1 MNPIDECHHQT
12 FPTLTSQIA
21 TALRFA
27 SGHERRV
34 VRRQRIAS
42 RLEALRINEQ
52 AWAGLRFQYF
62 AFHAS
67 TLCKRGRMTEGLN
80 VWKL

>member
-12 FPTLTSQIA
+12 FPTLTCQIA

-42 RLEALRINEQ
+42 R
-52 AWAGLRFQYF
+52 
-62 AFHAS
+62 
-67 TLCKRGRMTEGLN
+67 
-80 VWKL
+80 